1 MCESNSRKRG
11 EGMTR
16 GSEIWRYIGRR
27 LIGTLP
33 LLIGVGVFTFIL
45 VRVLPGDPAAYYA
58 TGPLATQ
65 EEMAE
70 VRQALGLDRPL
81 LIQLAGYFVGLV
93 SGDFGRSLVTGQLVG
108 RDLFERFPASFELT
122 LVAMIIALVIAI
134 PLGILAAIRAGSW
147 LDHAVRFIGTFGVSM
162 PAFVAGI
169 LLIYT
174 FYFRLGV
181 APEPIDR
188 IDPFMLKP
196 PVRTGLMLVDSLIAG
211 NLDAFLSAAAHL
223 ALPALTMAVIVIA
236 PLMRMTRASMIAVL
250 GSDFIRTARAAG
262 MNWWT
267 VYVRY
272 AMRNALLPVLTTIG
286 LVISYQLG
294 ANVVVEKVFAW
305 PGVGSYALNSLLA
318 TDYAPVQG
326 YVLLMAM
333 VYVVINTSIDIIYAL
348 VDPRVR
354 VQS

>member
-1 MCESNSRKRG
+1 
-11 EGMTR
+11 MTR
-16 GSEIWRYIGRR
+16 NSEIWRFILRR
-27 LIGTLP
+27 LLGTLP

-58 TGPLATQ
+58 TGPSVTN
-65 EEMAE
+65 EEMAQ
-70 VRQALGLDRPL
+70 VRAALGLDRS
-81 LIQLAGYFVGLV
+81 IIEQLARYFRDIA
-93 SGDFGRSLVTGQLVG
+93 SGDLGRSLVTGQLVS
-108 RDLFERFPASFELT
+108 RDLVERFPASFELT
-122 LVAMIIALVIAI
+122 LVAMILALLISI
-134 PLGILAAIRAGSW
+134 PLGIIAAIRAGSW
-147 LDHAVRFIGTFGVSM
+147 IDHVVRFIGTLGVSM

-169 LLIYT
+169 LLIFL
-174 FYFRLGV
+174 FYFKLGI

-196 PVRTGLMLVDSLIAG
+196 ASVTGLMLIDSLIAG
-211 NLDAFLSAAAHL
+211 NFAAFSSAVGRL
-223 ALPALTMAVIVIA
+223 LLPALTMAIIVIA

-272 AMRNALLPVLTTIG
+272 GLRNALLPVLTTIG

-326 YVLLMAM
+326 YVLLMAC
-333 VYVVINTSIDIIYAL
+333 VYVVINTSIDILYAL
-348 VDPRVR
+348 VDPRIR
-354 VQS
+354 VQ